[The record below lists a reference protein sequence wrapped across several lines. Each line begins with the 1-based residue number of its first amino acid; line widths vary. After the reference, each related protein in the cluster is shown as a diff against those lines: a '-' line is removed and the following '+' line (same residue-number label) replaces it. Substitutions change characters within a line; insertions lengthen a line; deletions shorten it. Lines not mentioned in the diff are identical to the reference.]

1 MTDLKIRDMH
11 TTDAARLV
19 PLFTD
24 LGHPSTEAQLVRRL
38 TRLAGDPTYA
48 AWVAEA
54 DGELLAF
61 AAGHLLHLVEND
73 DPAAQL
79 IALVVAHEQ
88 QGRGLG
94 KQMVVTFEAWA
105 RGLGAGRFAVTSN
118 RRRTDAHAFYE
129 GRGYDRTGF
138 RFAKLSG

>member
-1 MTDLKIRDMH
+1 MTDLRIRTVH
-11 TTDAARLV
+11 AADARQLV

-24 LGHPSTEAQLVRRL
+24 LGHPSTEEQLVRRL

-48 AWVAEA
+48 AWVGEA
-54 DGELLAF
+54 NGELLAF

-79 IALVVAHEQ
+79 IALVVANDQ

-94 KQMVVTFEAWA
+94 KQMVATFETWA
-105 RGLGAGRFAVTSN
+105 RGLGVGRFAVTSN

-138 RFAKLSG
+138 RFAKSVR

>member
-1 MTDLKIRDMH
+1 MKIRIAD
-11 TTDAARLV
+11 TADAARLV
-19 PLFTD
+19 PLFDD
-24 LGHPSTEAQLVRRL
+24 LEHPSTEEQLVRRL
-38 TRLAGDPTYA
+38 TRLAGDSTYA

-79 IALVVAHEQ
+79 IALVVAREQ
-88 QGRGLG
+88 QGRGIG
-94 KQMVVTFEAWA
+94 KQMVDTFETWA
-105 RGLGAGRFAVTSN
+105 RGLGAGRLAVTSN

-138 RFAKLSG
+138 RFARSAT

>member
-1 MTDLKIRDMH
+1 MEIRIADAG
-11 TTDAARLV
+11 DAARLV
-19 PLFTD
+19 PLFDD
-24 LGHPSTEAQLVRRL
+24 LEHPATEEQLVRRL

-48 AWVAEA
+48 AWVGEA

-94 KQMVVTFEAWA
+94 KQMVATFETWA
-105 RGLGAGRFAVTSN
+105 GGLGAARLAVTSN
-118 RRRTDAHAFYE
+118 RRRTEAHAFYE

-138 RFAKLSG
+138 RFARLL

>member
-1 MTDLKIRDMH
+1 MEIRIVDVA
-11 TTDAARLV
+11 DAPRLV

-24 LGHPSTEAQLVRRL
+24 LGHPSTEEQLVRRL

-48 AWVAEA
+48 AWVGEA

-79 IALVVAHEQ
+79 IALVVANEQ

-94 KQMVVTFEAWA
+94 KQMVDTFENWA
-105 RGLGAGRFAVTSN
+105 RELGAGRLAVTSN
-118 RRRTDAHAFYE
+118 RRRTEAHAFYE

-138 RFAKLSG
+138 RFAKLGRG

>member
-1 MTDLKIRDMH
+1 MEIRIAD
-11 TTDAARLV
+11 TADAARLV

-24 LGHPSTEAQLVRRL
+24 LGHPSTESQLVRRL

-48 AWVAEA
+48 AWAAEA

-61 AAGHLLHLVEND
+61 AAGHLLHLVELD

-79 IALVVAHEQ
+79 IALVVANEQ
-88 QGRGLG
+88 QGRGIG
-94 KQMVVTFEAWA
+94 KQMVDTFENWA
-105 RGLGAGRFAVTSN
+105 RGLGARRLAVTSN

-138 RFAKLSG
+138 RFARVL

>member
-1 MTDLKIRDMH
+1 MEIRIAVPA
-11 TTDAARLV
+11 DAPRLV
-19 PLFTD
+19 PLFID
-24 LGHPSTEAQLVRRL
+24 LEHPSTEEQLVRRL

-79 IALVVAHEQ
+79 VALVVAHEQ

-94 KQMVVTFEAWA
+94 KQMVAVFEAWA
-105 RGLGAGRFAVTSN
+105 SGLGAARFAVTSN